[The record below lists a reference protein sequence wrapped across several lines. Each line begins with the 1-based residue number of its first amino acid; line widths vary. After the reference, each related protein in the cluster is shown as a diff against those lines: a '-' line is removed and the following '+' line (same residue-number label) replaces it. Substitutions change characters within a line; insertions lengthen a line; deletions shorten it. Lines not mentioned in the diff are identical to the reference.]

1 MNSQRSERASP
12 AWMSFIVHVY
22 KYIYSPTLYTCDHM
36 LYSLGSRHELESLTL
51 YRLERDRPRYVFS
64 LFGLQANHSWL
75 GFDYF
80 HRSEKRKTEMVI
92 TSESLA
98 Y

>member
-1 MNSQRSERASP
+1 MDVRYCAYIN
-12 AWMSFIVHVY
+12 I
-22 KYIYSPTLYTCDHM
+22 YIYSPTLYTCDHM

-51 YRLERDRPRYVFS
+51 YLLERDRPRYVFS

-75 GFDYF
+75 GFDYI